1 MPSTT
6 IDLLAPTA
14 VPAGRPL
21 VLGVAPG
28 ADGPTVVGTAL
39 RDGLDAVAAAIGLT
53 GALEEFARIPD
64 PQGTASSIVLVGLGG
79 SQDTASLRRA
89 AGAAVRR
96 LAGAGAPVLALP
108 VADAE
113 SLRAVT
119 EGALLGGYT
128 FRGFRGLK
136 PERETAPVPAIV
148 VDPSVAGDEPTARAI
163 ATADAVALVKTLVN
177 TPPNHLFPASMAQLT
192 VEAVGDLDVAVRIM
206 DEYALAEGGF
216 GGLIGV
222 GQGSPRPPRLVRVG
236 WAPDSATTTVA
247 LVGKGITFDT
257 GGNSLKPAA
266 SMIGMKYDM
275 TGAATVLATVIAAAR
290 MRLPIAVTAWLC
302 LAENMPGPD
311 AMRPSDV
318 IRIRNGATVEVLNTD
333 AEGRLVLADGLSAAG
348 EEHPDLVIDVATLT
362 GAAKTAMGTRHVA
375 TMGDAAVGAELVAA
389 GELAG
394 ESVWPM
400 PLPDEMRALLD
411 SEVADIANVKPGNTA
426 GGMLI
431 AGLFLRDFVP
441 TGENGDPVPW
451 AHLDIANAAWADAAA
466 QGFTT
471 PGPTGVMVRTLIRF
485 LEQRTRD
492 LPPAG
497 TG

>member
-1 MPSTT
+1 MSETS
-6 IDLLAPTA
+6 IDLLAPAA
-14 VPAGRPL
+14 VPADRPL
-21 VLGVAPG
+21 VLGVVPG
-28 ADGPTVVGTAL
+28 DDGPAVVGTAL
-39 RDGLDAVAAAIGLT
+39 RDGLDTAAASIGLT
-53 GALEEFARIPD
+53 GTLEEVARIPD
-64 PQGTASSIVLVGLGG
+64 PAGTASSILLVGLGA
-79 SQDTASLRRA
+79 SPDPASLRRA

-96 LAGAGAPVLALP
+96 LAGAGAPILALP

-113 SLRAVT
+113 SLRAVV
-119 EGALLGGYT
+119 EGALLGGYA

-136 PERETAPVPAIV
+136 PEREIAPTPAVVVNPAI
-148 VDPSVAGDEPTARAI
+148 AGDAAATRAI
-163 ATADAVALVKTLVN
+163 ATADAVALVKTLVH
-177 TPPNHLFPASMAQLT
+177 TPPNHLFPASMADLA
-192 VEAVGDLDVAVRIM
+192 VEAAGDLDLDVRIM
-206 DEYALAEGGF
+206 DENALADGGF

-222 GQGSPRPPRLVRVG
+222 GQGSPRGPRLVRVG
-236 WAPDSATTTVA
+236 WAPDGAQSTVA

-275 TGAATVLATVIAAAR
+275 TGAATVLAVAIAAAR
-290 MRLPIAVTAWLC
+290 MQLPIAVTAWLC
-302 LAENMPGPD
+302 LAENMPGPG
-311 AMRPSDV
+311 AMRPHDV

-348 EEHPDLVIDVATLT
+348 EEHPDLIIDVATLT

-375 TMGDAAVGAELVAA
+375 TMGDAALGAELVAA

-394 ESVWPM
+394 ESLWPM
-400 PLPDEMRALLD
+400 PLPDEMRSLLD

-431 AGLFLRDFVP
+431 AGVFLREFAP
-441 TGENGDPVPW
+441 TAESGEPVPW
-451 AHLDIANAAWADAAA
+451 AHLDIANAAWTDGGA

-485 LEQRTRD
+485 LEQRTQD
-492 LPPAG
+492 LPASS